1 MGMGGGFGIVWYR
14 PLISADPAIP
24 QSAQAREVGE
34 AFLLEEKS
42 REAFVRTAK
51 IPFVAIAMLEETA
64 AFEVMLAHRVFQGV
78 DGGGGHGERPT
89 QPVPGEAEGVLV
101 AMNVVVE
108 EIGELVVPEGQA
120 QRAPARFLV
129 HQDLPALELRLVAT
143 RHVEQ

>member
-51 IPFVAIAMLEETA
+51 IPFVAIAN
-64 AFEVMLAHRVFQGV
+64 HRGPCDQ
-78 DGGGGHGERPT
+78 DALRRHKHH
-89 QPVPGEAEGVLV
+89 PGRGRHFPKYQ
-101 AMNVVVE
+101 N
-108 EIGELVVPEGQA
+108 
-120 QRAPARFLV
+120 RF
-129 HQDLPALELRLVAT
+129 
-143 RHVEQ
+143 